1 MKKILLIL
9 LIIIILA
16 MSISKYSGN
25 FSIKKYF
32 NADQT
37 AVVQQIVALN
47 RLETASFNI
56 EKIIE
61 AGSAGNLLQNIL
73 FGDKILLIA
82 HGQVIAGFDLS
93 KVTSNE
99 IEIGGAIL
107 TLKLPAPEIL
117 VTKLDGDKTRVYDRK
132 LGWLTKGDPGLET
145 EARLIAEQEIRRAA
159 CESKILEVATENLK
173 KQLTA
178 MFQSFGFQEVNIAV
192 APAECK

>member
-9 LIIIILA
+9 LIIIIVA
-16 MSISKYSGN
+16 MSISKYSGT

-32 NADQT
+32 NTDQV
-37 AVVQQIVALN
+37 AVVKEIVALN
-47 RLETASFNI
+47 RIETASFNI

-61 AGSAGNLLQNIL
+61 AGKGASSLQNIL

-93 KVTSNE
+93 SITKENVEVFEQVVS
-99 IEIGGAIL
+99 L
-107 TLKLPAPEIL
+107 QLPAPEIL
-117 VTKLDGDKTRVYDRK
+117 VTKLDNEKTRVYDRK
-132 LGWLTKGDPGLET
+132 LGWLTKGDPNLET
-145 EARLIAEQEIRRAA
+145 EARLIAEQEIRRSA
-159 CESKILEVATENLK
+159 CDSKILDVATENLK

-178 MFQSFGFQEVNIAV
+178 MFQSFGFQEVNITV